1 MSANLAKIMLIGR
14 VGKEPEL
21 KMTPSG
27 TAILSFSLATD
38 RTRKDKDGSKQKS
51 TSWWNIAMF
60 GKKAE
65 IGGKWIAKGKTVYIE
80 GDVEIQEFTGK
91 DGTKQR
97 SVKVSATDFQLLGGD
112 RSSGEM
118 DEVAA
123 PAPGKTQAGGYD
135 DTDDIPF

>member
-1 MSANLAKIMLIGR
+1 
-14 VGKEPEL
+14 
-21 KMTPSG
+21 
-27 TAILSFSLATD
+27 
-38 RTRKDKDGSKQKS
+38 
-51 TSWWNIAMF
+51 MF

-123 PAPGKTQAGGYD
+123 PAPGRTQAGGSD
-135 DTDDIPF
+135 GHR